1 MRFLS
6 KALKGREPMLI
17 DPARASEFAD
27 VKVGIVDQVQALFGS
42 PDKPSVVNGYGIV
55 PLKGVI
61 GKGLLPIEKMM
72 GAADLNEFTDSVRA
86 MAADP
91 SVHTIV
97 LDVSSPGGTVTGV
110 EEAAG
115 VVRSAGKPT
124 IAFTDTEMASAAY
137 WIGASADRV
146 VATPSATVGS
156 IGVYMAFADTS
167 KMYESAGVK
176 VEVIKSGDLKA
187 AGLDGTSLSDAQRND
202 LQAQV
207 DEIHAEFKAS
217 IRSKRALVNDNA
229 MRGQVFSGRAAA
241 KQGLVTGLVSGLGDV
256 IHGAT
261 SYSSAKAGPI
271 GVSSEKIKALLAP
284 RADDIAPE
292 VLDLLTPRQKELVD
306 GYLDVEETFGAF
318 DQSAGPDGAHYAAP
332 SPFAAQGMVCQNCVF
347 YRGPRGCGIV
357 SGDIDPNAICK
368 LWVIPGS
375 LIKE

>member
-17 DPARASEFAD
+17 DPARAAEFAD
-27 VKVGIVDQVQALFGS
+27 VKVGLVDQVQALFGS
-42 PDKPSVVNGYGIV
+42 PDQPQVVNGYGIV

-61 GKGLLPIEKMM
+61 GKSLLPVEKMM
-72 GAADLNEFTDSVRA
+72 GAADLNDFTAAVEQ

-91 SVHTIV
+91 AVHTIL

-110 EEAAG
+110 EEAAAI
-115 VVRSAGKPT
+115 VRAAGKPT

-137 WIGASADRV
+137 WIGAAADRV

-167 KMYESAGVK
+167 KMYADAGVK

-187 AGLDGTSLSDAQRND
+187 AGIDGTSLSDAQRAD

-217 IRSKRALVNDNA
+217 VRGKRAMVDDSA
-229 MRGQVFSGRAAA
+229 MRGQVFSGRGAA
-241 KQGLVTGLVSGLGDV
+241 KQGLVTGLVNGLGDIINGV
-256 IHGAT
+256 AGKPAP
-261 SYSSAKAGPI
+261 SGLSAA
-271 GVSSEKIKALLAP
+271 KIQALLKP
-284 RADDIAPE
+284 RADDLAPE
-292 VLDLLTPRQKELVD
+292 VLDLLTPRQKELVEAYQD
-306 GYLDVEETFGAF
+306 CEETFGAF
-318 DQSAGPDGAHYAAP
+318 DQTSGPDGAHYAAP

-375 LIKE
+375 LIKG